1 MYMYMDSAWVCMC
14 MVFLLTRRYVARSFC
29 WPGSHF
35 EVFLLRIIL
44 QIMHSFLTPPE
55 DELATYL
62 LRGLYMLQTL
72 VAILRFHQKLGHY
85 NGANIL
91 SHLLQQWIFSLW
103 GKWWLPVH
111 VHKYSLLM
119 HLSSCLP
126 YERFI
131 ASWTSFVVLAL
142 HVHVLLIYSYMHQW
156 KISEFYVR
164 LLYIVCSLC
173 LFGWWD
179 VYTYM

>member
-1 MYMYMDSAWVCMC
+1 MS
-14 MVFLLTRRYVARSFC
+14 LYVHGRSFC

-35 EVFLLRIIL
+35 QVFLLRIIL

-156 KISEFYVR
+156 KISEFYIR

-179 VYTYM
+179 VYSYM